1 MGNTTV
7 GMAGIVLRK
16 KAAGLLHDF
25 NPGDWQS
32 LEKVVL
38 CFGSGFHCIL
48 CGGNVA
54 KCTSRT
60 YVWPVGVCRA
70 SVPRRSACGM
80 HSARPH
86 SLPFPA
92 PCTVAHVSCVL
103 KQQSA
108 LRCTLF
114 RPLRSY
120 PEVCMRVGDLGRA
133 EGRVPAHIFIGY
145 CLPAAE
151 SAAWDRTSESV
162 QLPVQARWNAHGAR
176 V

>member
-133 EGRVPAHIFIGY
+133 EGRVPAHNFIGY
-145 CLPAAE
+145 C
-151 SAAWDRTSESV
+151 
-162 QLPVQARWNAHGAR
+162 
-176 V
+176 